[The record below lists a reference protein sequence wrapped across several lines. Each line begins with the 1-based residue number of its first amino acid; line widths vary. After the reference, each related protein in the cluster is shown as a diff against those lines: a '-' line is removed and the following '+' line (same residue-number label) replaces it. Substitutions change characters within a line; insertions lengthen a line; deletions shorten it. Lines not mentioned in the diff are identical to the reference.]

1 MKHAIRSVLLLVCV
15 NLTALGQQ
23 PDVNTIKKSIGTL
36 RQLPEGKRSPAT
48 RQLALSIRSLPP
60 SRDKVVLADG
70 LAHLATEGEEDVD
83 VLQQVATTLSS
94 ALQETPIP
102 SRSGKPTS
110 PYYELAKLVRYEGV
124 TGDLSDPQYTQS
136 MDLLKAHD
144 AEAETIDFT
153 LEGYNLKSLGVKK
166 ATLSQFRGKIVLVN
180 FWATWCPPCRSE
192 MPDLAAIYD
201 HFKDQLVVLSITDED
216 AMKVS
221 SYVSA
226 ASLKYPILLDP
237 GRKVAGEFHV
247 DGIPQSFVFNPDGK
261 LVAHAEDM
269 RTQRQFLAMLAK
281 AGLKPE

>member
-1 MKHAIRSVLLLVCV
+1 
-15 NLTALGQQ
+15 
-23 PDVNTIKKSIGTL
+23 
-36 RQLPEGKRSPAT
+36 
-48 RQLALSIRSLPP
+48 
-60 SRDKVVLADG
+60 
-70 LAHLATEGEEDVD
+70 
-83 VLQQVATTLSS
+83 VATTLSS

-102 SRSGKPTS
+102 STSGKPTS

-201 HFKDQLVVLSITDED
+201 HFKDQLLVLSITDED

-221 SYVSA
+221 SYVGA

-247 DGIPQSFVFNPDGK
+247 DGIPQSFVFNPEGK